1 MEFIKEWWF
10 LIAFTIG
17 IFGGLYKISQTLNE
31 TLLKLKFEI
40 TRLSES
46 LTDSKADRVR
56 LHARVDNTDD
66 RLDKHDTRISVLED
80 WRKERVSKS

>member
-1 MEFIKEWWF
+1 MQLIKEWWF
-10 LIAFTIG
+10 LIIFTIG
-17 IFGGLYKISQTLNE
+17 IFGGLYKMSKTLNE
-31 TLLKLKFEI
+31 TLLNLKFEI
-40 TRLSES
+40 TRLSDS

-80 WRKERVSKS
+80 WRKERVSNR

>member
-1 MEFIKEWWF
+1 MHLIKEWWF

-17 IFGGLYKISQTLNE
+17 IFGGLYKMSQTLNE

-56 LHARVDNTDD
+56 LHERVDNTDN
-66 RLDKHDTRISVLED
+66 RIDKLETRTSVLE
-80 WRKERVSKS
+80 ERVGNR

>member
-1 MEFIKEWWF
+1 MDLVKEWWF

-17 IFGGLYKISQTLNE
+17 IFGGLYKMSQTLNE

-40 TRLSES
+40 TRLSDS
-46 LTDSKADRVR
+46 LTDAKADRVR
-56 LHARVDNTDD
+56 LHARVDNADD

-80 WRKERVSKS
+80 WRKGK

>member
-1 MEFIKEWWF
+1 MDLIKEWWF

-17 IFGGLYKISQTLNE
+17 IFGGLYKMSQTLNE

-46 LTDSKADRVR
+46 LTDSKNDRVR
-56 LHARVDNTDD
+56 LHSRIDD
-66 RLDKHDTRISVLED
+66 TEKEIDGHETRIAVLED
-80 WRKERVSKS
+80 WRSERVGKS

>member
-1 MEFIKEWWF
+1 MDLIKEWWF

-17 IFGGLYKISQTLNE
+17 IFGGLYKMSQTLNE

-56 LHARVDNTDD
+56 LHARADNADD

-80 WRKERVSKS
+80 WRKERVGKS

>member
-1 MEFIKEWWF
+1 MQLIKEWWF

-17 IFGGLYKISQTLNE
+17 IFGGLYKMSKTLNE
-31 TLLKLKFEI
+31 TLLNLKFEI
-40 TRLSES
+40 TRLSDS

-56 LHARVDNTDD
+56 LHKRVDNADD

-80 WRKERVSKS
+80 WRKERVSNR

>member
-1 MEFIKEWWF
+1 MHLIKEWWF

-17 IFGGLYKISQTLNE
+17 IFGGLYKMSQTLNE

-46 LTDSKADRVR
+46 LSESKADRVR
-56 LHARVDNTDD
+56 LHERVDNTDNRID
-66 RLDKHDTRISVLED
+66 NLETRTSVLED
-80 WRKERVSKS
+80 WRKDRVSNR